1 MNRLLAMLLAVVAVG
16 GVTAAAL
23 GVEYRQARAQVAAA
37 QQALLQ
43 AQDEGQAL
51 RQQLDEAMAQAQA
64 LAEEQA
70 RAIWEQQ
77 EQERLQKEAE
87 EAARQAAAQK
97 TATPRGPASIDLGY
111 WMDKYSDVVGY
122 IYNPGTAISYPI
134 VYGDTDFYLHHDLD
148 GREDINGSIILASE
162 NRSDFSDGNS
172 ILYGH
177 NMKAGNMFA
186 SLQYYKSH
194 DFYLNH
200 PCMYL
205 YTPGQTY
212 RVDLFAGFPTPA
224 DGEVYFTGLE
234 QEKID
239 RFKAQSTFTSTV
251 NPTGNILTLSTC
263 SYEHEN
269 WRYVVLGELVPIS

>member
-1 MNRLLAMLLAVVAVG
+1 MNRLLAILLAVVTVG
-16 GVTAAAL
+16 GVIAGALALRHRGGQAQAAAH
-23 GVEYRQARAQVAAA
+23 A
-37 QQALLQ
+37 QALLQ
-43 AQDEGQAL
+43 AQAEGEAL
-51 RQQLDEAMAQAQA
+51 AQRLNRALAETQA

-70 RAIWEQQ
+70 RAIREQQ
-77 EQERLQKEAE
+77 EQERLAREAE
-87 EAARQAAAQK
+87 EAARQAAAK
-97 TATPRGPASIDLGY
+97 KVATPRGPAAIDLGY
-111 WMDKYSDVVGY
+111 WMGKYSDVVGY

-148 GREDINGSIILASE
+148 GNEDVNGSIILASE

-194 DFYLNH
+194 DFYLSH

-251 NPTGNILTLSTC
+251 NPTGSVLTLSTC

>member
-1 MNRLLAMLLAVVAVG
+1 MNRLLAMLLAVLVVG
-16 GVTAAAL
+16 GVTAGAL
-23 GVEYRQARAQVAAA
+23 VIQYRGARAQVAAT

-43 AQDEGQAL
+43 AREEGESL
-51 RQQLDEAMAQAQA
+51 RQQLDEAMAHAQA

-77 EQERLQKEAE
+77 EQERLQREAQ
-87 EAARQAAAQK
+87 EAAAKKA
-97 TATPRGPASIDLGY
+97 ATPRGPASIDLGY
-111 WMDKYSDVVGY
+111 WMDRYSDVVGY

-162 NRSDFSDGNS
+162 NHSDFSDGNS

-194 DFYLNH
+194 DFYLNN

-234 QEKID
+234 QDKID

-269 WRYVVLGELVPIS
+269 WRYVVLGELVPIA